1 MLLDTYS
8 LKKGF
13 SELLTLNAAPSTT
26 PPPSSYLKRV
36 SQSMSRV
43 DPILKTLQVRP
54 SPPEALVQAYL
65 IHIADKSDANF
76 RKILDLKGL
85 RKQDQGH
92 LLDLFQA
99 HRASPRNEALPQ
111 SSPLLTPVI
120 IPSGGSSS
128 VTHAGVHL
136 AAGLGS
142 QLSSA
147 ASVSTANLQARFDPA
162 TLGSAIMSAARD
174 GVDRFGGSSS
184 PAIGGGGGGGGGA
197 SSSANTNNTPTPS
210 GAMTPITMP
219 FTTQPASIAVEGNI
233 SGTTTGGN
241 LNENLRN
248 IGKFFK
254 RDIGTFGVGARFGGG
269 NTAAT
274 AAAKSAD

>member
-1 MLLDTYS
+1 MLLDTYG

-13 SELLTLNAAPSTT
+13 SELLTLNSAPST
-26 PPPSSYLKRV
+26 PPPPSYLKRV

-85 RKQDQGH
+85 RKQDQSH
-92 LLDLFQA
+92 LIDLFQA
-99 HRASPRNEALPQ
+99 HRASPRNEALPR
-111 SSPLLTPVI
+111 SSPLLTPMTV
-120 IPSGGSSS
+120 PSGGVSG
-128 VTHAGVHL
+128 AGVNL

-162 TLGSAIMSAARD
+162 TFGSAIMSAARD
-174 GVDRFGGSSS
+174 GVDRFGS
-184 PAIGGGGGGGGGA
+184 PVIGA
-197 SSSANTNNTPTPS
+197 SSSANTSS
-210 GAMTPITMP
+210 GAATPAPLNQSAATIM
-219 FTTQPASIAVEGNI
+219 
-233 SGTTTGGN
+233 TTTTTTTSTEGIGGTGAN

-254 RDIGTFGVGARFGGG
+254 RDMGGFGGRFGSS
-269 NTAAT
+269 
-274 AAAKSAD
+274 AKNGDESG